1 MPPKDPINWMLSD
14 AIETL
19 ARAERL
25 HQQFLNLQPLT
36 GTREP
41 SWEPPIDVLENDR
54 EILILIALP
63 GVDPNE
69 VEILAR
75 QGNACRQRPPR
86 IARGTPQRPHPSSRT
101 AARAVRTPH
110 SAAARSLHHNP
121 LRCERVRGLS
131 PRQIELERCLVSLD
145 NEATTRTSSSAS
157 SSDQSVTIPGD
168 AVIIVPVRN
177 TVLFPGVVFP
187 ITIGRPRS
195 IAAAQQA
202 VREQRQIGLLL
213 QRDAELNEPGP
224 DDLYRVGTLANIVRY
239 ITGPDDSHHLV
250 CQGVQRIRVLDYLP
264 GTPFLAARVLQIPE
278 PTTTSPEIEARFLNL
293 QRQAIEAAELLP
305 QAPQELIAVLQGTTS
320 PSTLA
325 DLATSY
331 MDIKPQEKQ
340 EILETVDLALRMEKV
355 SRHLAERI
363 EVLRLS
369 KEIGQQTKATF
380 DERQR
385 EAILRE
391 QMATIQR
398 QLGEGDGKAQEVA
411 ELNEAIAKA
420 KMPAE
425 AESQARKEVRRYE
438 RMPEAA
444 AEAGM
449 VRSYLDWLIELP
461 WSLPDEKPID
471 IAEARR
477 ILDEDHYGLEKIKS
491 RIIEYLAVRKL
502 APQGKA
508 PILCFVGPPG
518 VGKTSLGQ
526 SIARAMERPF
536 VRVSLGGVHD
546 EAEIRGHRRTYIGA
560 LPGNIIQAIKKAG
573 SRNCVMMLDE
583 IDKMGRGIQGDPSA
597 AMLEVL
603 DPEQNA
609 TFRDNYLGVP
619 FDLSRVVFVATAN
632 MLDSIPGPLLD
643 RMEIISLAGYTE
655 EEKLEIAR
663 RYLVRRQLEANG
675 LKAEQAEIDADALRL
690 IIKGYTRE
698 AGVRSLEREIGKAFR
713 NVAVQV
719 AEGSASRVI
728 LTPADITGVLGQPR
742 FESEI
747 AMRTSI
753 PGVAT
758 GLAWTPVGGDILF
771 IEASRTPG
779 KGALIL
785 TGQLGEVMR
794 ESVQAAL
801 TLVKSRASQLGID
814 PTVFEKSDIH
824 VHVPA
829 GATPKDGPSAGVAM
843 FTALTSLLTDRT
855 VRSDTAMTG
864 EISLR
869 GLVLPVG
876 GIKEK
881 VVAAAAA
888 GLTRVMLPA
897 RNRRDFDEIPVSARE
912 KLEFVW
918 LERVD
923 DAIAAVLETKATP
936 ATAAAKR

>member
-1 MPPKDPINWMLSD
+1 MASNN
-14 AIETL
+14 
-19 ARAERL
+19 
-25 HQQFLNLQPLT
+25 Q
-36 GTREP
+36 EP
-41 SWEPPIDVLENDR
+41 
-54 EILILIALP
+54 A
-63 GVDPNE
+63 
-69 VEILAR
+69 
-75 QGNACRQRPPR
+75 
-86 IARGTPQRPHPSSRT
+86 
-101 AARAVRTPH
+101 
-110 SAAARSLHHNP
+110 
-121 LRCERVRGLS
+121 
-131 PRQIELERCLVSLD
+131 
-145 NEATTRTSSSAS
+145 SSSAAS
-157 SSDQSVTIPGD
+157 GADNVPIPSD
-168 AVIIVPVRN
+168 ALIIVPVRN

-187 ITIGRPRS
+187 ITVSRPKS

-202 VREQRQIGLLL
+202 LREQRPVGILL
-213 QRDAELNEPGP
+213 QRNADAEDPTP
-224 DDLYRVGTLANIVRY
+224 DDLYRIGTVANIVRY
-239 ITGPDDSHHLV
+239 ITGPDETHHII
-250 CQGVQRIRVLDYLP
+250 CQGVQRARILDFLP
-264 GTPFLAARVLQIPE
+264 GTPFLAARVLHIPE
-278 PTTTSPEIEARFLNL
+278 PTTSSPEIEARFLNL
-293 QRQAIEAAELLP
+293 QRQAVEAIQLLP
-305 QAPQELIAVLQGTTS
+305 QAPPELVGAFQSVTS
-320 PSTLA
+320 PAALA
-325 DLATSY
+325 DLATAY
-331 MDIKPQEKQ
+331 MDIKPPEKQ
-340 EILETVDLALRMEKV
+340 EILETIDLSLRMDKV
-355 SRHLAERI
+355 SHYLAERL
-363 EVLRLS
+363 EVLRLTN
-369 KEIGQQTKATF
+369 EIGQKTRATF

-398 QLGEGDGKAQEVA
+398 QLGEGDSKTQEVA

-420 KMPAE
+420 QMPPEAE
-425 AESQARKEVRRYE
+425 AQARREVRRYE

-444 AEAGM
+444 GEAGM
-449 VRSYLDWLIELP
+449 VRSYLDWLIDLP
-461 WSLPDEKPID
+461 WALPPEKPIN

-477 ILDEDHYGLEKIKS
+477 ILDEDHFGLEKIKS

-502 APQGKA
+502 APNGKA

-573 SRNCVMMLDE
+573 ARNCVMMLDE

-603 DPEQNA
+603 DPEQNG

-632 MLDSIPGPLLD
+632 MLDTIPGPLQD

-655 EEKLEIAR
+655 DEKLQIAR

-675 LKAEQAEIDADALRL
+675 LKPEQAEIDDQALRL

-698 AGVRSLEREIGKAFR
+698 AGVRALERELGKALR
-713 NVAVQV
+713 HAAVQI
-719 AEGSASRVI
+719 AEGSSNRVT
-728 LTPADITGVLGQPR
+728 LTANDLVAILGQPR
-742 FESEI
+742 FEGEI

-771 IEASRTPG
+771 IEATRVPG
-779 KGALIL
+779 RGSMIL
-785 TGQLGEVMR
+785 TGQLGDVMR
-794 ESVQAAL
+794 ESAQAAL
-801 TLVKSRASQLGID
+801 TLVKSRAAQLGID
-814 PTVFEKSDIH
+814 PSIFERSEIH

-843 FTALTSLLTDRT
+843 FTALTSLLTNRT

-897 RNRRDFDEIPVSARE
+897 RNRRDFDEIPQGARD
-912 KLEFVW
+912 KLQFIW

-923 DAIAAVLETKATP
+923 DAV
-936 ATAAAKR
+936 AAALEESKAPEAAAS

>member
-1 MPPKDPINWMLSD
+1 M
-14 AIETL
+14 
-19 ARAERL
+19 
-25 HQQFLNLQPLT
+25 
-36 GTREP
+36 
-41 SWEPPIDVLENDR
+41 
-54 EILILIALP
+54 
-63 GVDPNE
+63 
-69 VEILAR
+69 
-75 QGNACRQRPPR
+75 
-86 IARGTPQRPHPSSRT
+86 
-101 AARAVRTPH
+101 
-110 SAAARSLHHNP
+110 
-121 LRCERVRGLS
+121 
-131 PRQIELERCLVSLD
+131 SLD

-187 ITIGRPRS
+187 ITIGRPKS

-719 AEGSASRVI
+719 AEGSASRVV

-923 DAIAAVLETKATP
+923 DAIAAVLETKTTP

>member
-1 MPPKDPINWMLSD
+1 MANETTGPAGVTPP
-14 AIETL
+14 
-19 ARAERL
+19 
-25 HQQFLNLQPLT
+25 
-36 GTREP
+36 
-41 SWEPPIDVLENDR
+41 
-54 EILILIALP
+54 
-63 GVDPNE
+63 
-69 VEILAR
+69 
-75 QGNACRQRPPR
+75 
-86 IARGTPQRPHPSSRT
+86 
-101 AARAVRTPH
+101 
-110 SAAARSLHHNP
+110 
-121 LRCERVRGLS
+121 
-131 PRQIELERCLVSLD
+131 
-145 NEATTRTSSSAS
+145 
-157 SSDQSVTIPGD
+157 SDQAAPIPGD
-168 AVIIVPVRN
+168 ALIIVPVRN
-177 TVLFPGVVFP
+177 TVLFPGVVIP
-187 ITIGRPRS
+187 ITIGRPKS

-202 VREQRQIGLLL
+202 VREQRPIGILL
-213 QRDAELNEPGP
+213 QRDAELSEPGP
-224 DDLYRVGTLANIVRY
+224 DDLYRVGTMANIVRY
-239 ITGPDDSHHLV
+239 ITGPDESHHLV

-264 GTPFLAARVLQIPE
+264 GTPFPVARVLHIPE

-340 EILETVDLALRMEKV
+340 EILETIDLALRMETV

-369 KEIGQQTKATF
+369 REIGQQTKATF

-398 QLGEGDGKAQEVA
+398 QLGEGNGKAQEVA

-420 KMPAE
+420 KMPPE

-461 WSLPDEKPID
+461 WSLPEEKPID

-477 ILDEDHYGLEKIKS
+477 ILDEDHYGLEKIKT

-526 SIARAMERPF
+526 SIARAMQRPF

-603 DPEQNA
+603 DPEQNG

-632 MLDSIPGPLLD
+632 MLDTIPGPLLD
-643 RMEIISLAGYTE
+643 RMEIISLAGYAE
-655 EEKLEIAR
+655 DEKLEIAQ

-675 LKAEQAEIDADALRL
+675 LKTEQAEIDPDALRF

-698 AGVRSLEREIGKAFR
+698 AGVRNLEREIGKAFR
-713 NVAVQV
+713 NVAVQI
-719 AEGSASRVI
+719 AEGSASRVVV
-728 LTPADITGVLGQPR
+728 AAKDIYAVLGPPR

-747 AMRTSI
+747 AMRTSV

-771 IEASRTPG
+771 IEATRTPG

-794 ESVQAAL
+794 ESAQAAL

-814 PTVFEKSDIH
+814 PALFEKSDIH
-824 VHVPA
+824 IHVPA

-855 VRSDTAMTG
+855 VKNNTAMTG

-876 GIKEK
+876 GIREK

-888 GLTRVMLPA
+888 GLTRVLLPA
-897 RNRRDFDEIPVSARE
+897 RNRRDFDDIPMGARN

-923 DAIAAVLETKATP
+923 DAIAEALEGKNTP
-936 ATAAAKR
+936 SAEAAQ

>member
-1 MPPKDPINWMLSD
+1 MTPAN
-14 AIETL
+14 E
-19 ARAERL
+19 
-25 HQQFLNLQPLT
+25 QP
-36 GTREP
+36 
-41 SWEPPIDVLENDR
+41 
-54 EILILIALP
+54 A
-63 GVDPNE
+63 
-69 VEILAR
+69 
-75 QGNACRQRPPR
+75 
-86 IARGTPQRPHPSSRT
+86 
-101 AARAVRTPH
+101 
-110 SAAARSLHHNP
+110 
-121 LRCERVRGLS
+121 
-131 PRQIELERCLVSLD
+131 
-145 NEATTRTSSSAS
+145 SAS
-157 SSDQSVTIPGD
+157 SRVSEANDAPIPGD
-168 AVIIVPVRN
+168 AMIIVPVRN
-177 TVLFPGVVFP
+177 MVLFPGIVSP
-187 ITIGRPRS
+187 ITIARPKS

-202 VREQRQIGLLL
+202 LREQRPVGILL
-213 QRDAELNEPGP
+213 QRNPEADDPGP
-224 DDLYRVGTLANIVRY
+224 DELNRICTIANIIRY
-239 ITGPDDSHHLV
+239 ITAPDDTHHII
-250 CQGVQRIRVLDYLP
+250 CQGVQRARILDFLP
-264 GTPFLAARVLQIPE
+264 GTPFPTARVVLIPE
-278 PTTTSPEIEARFLNL
+278 PTASSPEIEARFLNL
-293 QRQAIEAAELLP
+293 QRQAIEAIQLLP
-305 QAPQELIAVLQGTTS
+305 QAPPELVSALQATTS
-320 PSTLA
+320 PAALA
-325 DLATSY
+325 DLAAAY

-340 EILETVDLALRMEKV
+340 EILETIELSQRMEKV
-355 SRHLAERI
+355 SARLAERL
-363 EVLRLS
+363 EVLRLTH
-369 KEIGQQTKATF
+369 EIGQKTRATF
-380 DERQR
+380 DDRQR

-420 KMPAE
+420 DMPPEAE
-425 AESQARKEVRRYE
+425 AQAKKEVRRYE

-461 WSLPDEKPID
+461 WALPAEKEINIP
-471 IAEARR
+471 EARR
-477 ILDEDHYGLEKIKS
+477 ILDEDHFGLDKIKR
-491 RIIEYLAVRKL
+491 RIVEYLAVRKL
-502 APQGKA
+502 APHGKA

-536 VRVSLGGVHD
+536 IRVSLGGVHD

-573 SRNCVMMLDE
+573 ARNCVMMLDE

-619 FDLSRVVFVATAN
+619 FDLSRVVFIATAN
-632 MLDSIPGPLLD
+632 MLDTIPGPLQD

-655 EEKLEIAR
+655 EEKLEIAQ

-675 LKAEQAEIDADALRL
+675 LKPEQAEIDAEALRL

-713 NVAVQV
+713 HAAVQI
-719 AEGSASRVI
+719 AEGSSNKVT
-728 LTPADITGVLGQPR
+728 LTAKDLVAVLGQPR

-747 AMRTSI
+747 AMRTSV

-771 IEASRTPG
+771 IEATRVPG

-785 TGQLGEVMR
+785 TGQLGDVMR

-801 TLVKSRASQLGID
+801 TLVKSRAAEIGID
-814 PTVFEKSDIH
+814 PAIFEKSDIH

-843 FTALTSLLTDRT
+843 FTALTSLFTNRT

-897 RNRRDFDEIPVSARE
+897 RNRRDYDDIPQGARDR
-912 KLEFVW
+912 LQFVW

-923 DAIAAVLETKATP
+923 DAIAEALEKSRPP
-936 ATAAAKR
+936 ARAAE

>member
-1 MPPKDPINWMLSD
+1 M
-14 AIETL
+14 
-19 ARAERL
+19 
-25 HQQFLNLQPLT
+25 
-36 GTREP
+36 
-41 SWEPPIDVLENDR
+41 
-54 EILILIALP
+54 
-63 GVDPNE
+63 
-69 VEILAR
+69 
-75 QGNACRQRPPR
+75 
-86 IARGTPQRPHPSSRT
+86 
-101 AARAVRTPH
+101 
-110 SAAARSLHHNP
+110 
-121 LRCERVRGLS
+121 
-131 PRQIELERCLVSLD
+131 
-145 NEATTRTSSSAS
+145 SSANEDTTS
-157 SSDQSVTIPGD
+157 APTVTPSPDQSTPIPGD
-168 AVIIVPVRN
+168 ALIIVPVRN
-177 TVLFPGVVFP
+177 TVLFPGVVIP
-187 ITIGRPRS
+187 ITIGRPKS

-202 VREQRQIGLLL
+202 VREQRPIGILL
-213 QRDAELNEPGP
+213 QRSAEVNEPGP
-224 DDLYRVGTLANIVRY
+224 DDLYRVGTMANIVRY
-239 ITGPDDSHHLV
+239 VTGPDDSHHLV
-250 CQGVQRIRVLDYLP
+250 CQGVQRVRVLDYLP
-264 GTPFLAARVLQIPE
+264 GTPFPVARVLHIPE
-278 PTTTSPEIEARFLNL
+278 PTTSSPEIEARFMNL
-293 QRQAIEAAELLP
+293 QRQAIEVAELLP
-305 QAPQELIAVLQGTTS
+305 QAPPELIAVLQATTS
-320 PSTLA
+320 PATLA

-398 QLGEGDGKAQEVA
+398 QLGEGDGKTQEVA

-425 AESQARKEVRRYE
+425 AEGQARKEVRRYE
-438 RMPEAA
+438 RMPEGA

-461 WSLPDEKPID
+461 WSLPEEKPID

-502 APQGKA
+502 APEGKA

-526 SIARAMERPF
+526 SIARAMGRPF

-573 SRNCVMMLDE
+573 ARNCVMMLDE

-603 DPEQNA
+603 DPEQNS

-619 FDLSRVVFVATAN
+619 FDLSRVVFLATAN
-632 MLDSIPGPLLD
+632 MLDTIPGPLMD

-655 EEKLEIAR
+655 DEKLEIAR

-675 LKAEQAEIDADALRL
+675 LKAEQAEIDPEALRL

-698 AGVRSLEREIGKAFR
+698 AGVRNLEREIGKAFR
-713 NVAVQV
+713 NVAVKI
-719 AEGSASRVI
+719 AEGSVSRGV
-728 LTPADITGVLGQPR
+728 LTAKDITAVLGQPR

-794 ESVQAAL
+794 ESAQAAL

-814 PTVFEKSDIH
+814 PSVFEKSDIH

-843 FTALTSLLTDRT
+843 FTALASLLTDRT
-855 VRSDTAMTG
+855 VRSNTAMTG

-897 RNRRDFDEIPVSARE
+897 RNKRDFDDIPLGARDR
-912 KLEFVW
+912 LEFIW

-923 DAIAAVLETKATP
+923 EAIAEALEKESPKAV
-936 ATAAAKR
+936 AAAR

>member
-1 MPPKDPINWMLSD
+1 MSSVDQ
-14 AIETL
+14 A
-19 ARAERL
+19 
-25 HQQFLNLQPLT
+25 
-36 GTREP
+36 GTSGEP
-41 SWEPPIDVLENDR
+41 
-54 EILILIALP
+54 
-63 GVDPNE
+63 
-69 VEILAR
+69 
-75 QGNACRQRPPR
+75 
-86 IARGTPQRPHPSSRT
+86 
-101 AARAVRTPH
+101 
-110 SAAARSLHHNP
+110 
-121 LRCERVRGLS
+121 
-131 PRQIELERCLVSLD
+131 
-145 NEATTRTSSSAS
+145 SAS
-157 SSDQSVTIPGD
+157 SVAQSVPIPAD
-168 AVIIVPVRN
+168 ALIIIPVRN
-177 TVLFPGVVFP
+177 TVLFPGMVAP
-187 ITIGRPRS
+187 ITLGRPEA

-202 VREQRQIGLLL
+202 MREQRQIGILL

-224 DDLYRVGTLANIVRY
+224 DDLHRVGTVANIIRY
-239 ITGPDDSHHLV
+239 LTGPDDSHHVV
-250 CQGVQRIRVLDYLP
+250 CQGIQRIRVLDFLP
-264 GTPFLAARVLQIPE
+264 GTPFPAARVLNIPE
-278 PTTTSPEIEARFLNL
+278 PTTSSPKIEARFLNL
-293 QRQAIEAAELLP
+293 QRQAIEATELLP
-305 QAPQELIAVLQGTTS
+305 QPPQELIAVLQGTTS
-320 PSTLA
+320 PSVLA

-340 EILETVDLALRMEKV
+340 EILETVDLALRMDKV

-369 KEIGQQTKATF
+369 NEIGQQTKATF
-380 DERQR
+380 DGRQR

-411 ELNEAIAKA
+411 ELNAAIAKA
-420 KMPAE
+420 RMPAE
-425 AESQARKEVRRYE
+425 VESQARREVRRYE
-438 RMPEAA
+438 RMPDGA

-449 VRSYLDWLIELP
+449 ARSYLDWLTELP
-461 WSLPDEKPID
+461 WSLPEEKPIN

-502 APQGKA
+502 APEGKA
-508 PILCFVGPPG
+508 PILCFAGPPG

-526 SIARAMERPF
+526 SIARAMARPF

-573 SRNCVMMLDE
+573 ARNCVMMLDE
-583 IDKMGRGIQGDPSA
+583 IDKLGRGVQGDPSS

-603 DPEQNA
+603 DPEQNG

-619 FDLSRVVFVATAN
+619 FDLSRVVFIATAN
-632 MLDSIPGPLLD
+632 MLDTVAGPLLD

-655 EEKLEIAR
+655 DEKLEIAR

-675 LKAEQAEIDADALRL
+675 LKAEQAEIDPEALRL

-698 AGVRSLEREIGKAFR
+698 AGVRNLEREIGKAFR
-713 NVAVQV
+713 HVAVQI
-719 AEGSASRVI
+719 ADGSTDRVV
-728 LTPADITGVLGQPR
+728 LTAPEITTILGQPR

-779 KGALIL
+779 RGSLIL

-801 TLVKSRASQLGID
+801 TLVKSRAVQLGID
-814 PTVFEKSDIH
+814 PAIFEKSDIH

-897 RNRRDFDEIPVSARE
+897 RNRRDFDEIPLGARN
-912 KLEFVW
+912 KLEFIW

-923 DAIAAVLETKATP
+923 DAIAAVLEGK
-936 ATAAAKR
+936 AAARPSEDS

>member
-1 MPPKDPINWMLSD
+1 MS
-14 AIETL
+14 
-19 ARAERL
+19 
-25 HQQFLNLQPLT
+25 
-36 GTREP
+36 
-41 SWEPPIDVLENDR
+41 SVND
-54 EILILIALP
+54 
-63 GVDPNE
+63 
-69 VEILAR
+69 
-75 QGNACRQRPPR
+75 
-86 IARGTPQRPHPSSRT
+86 T
-101 AARAVRTPH
+101 AASP
-110 SAAARSLHHNP
+110 SAP
-121 LRCERVRGLS
+121 TE
-131 PRQIELERCLVSLD
+131 
-145 NEATTRTSSSAS
+145 SAS
-157 SSDQSVTIPGD
+157 IPAD
-168 AVIIVPVRN
+168 ALIIVPVRN
-177 TVLFPGVVFP
+177 TVLFPGVVIP
-187 ITIGRPRS
+187 ISIARLKS

-202 VREQRQIGLLL
+202 VREQRQIGLVL
-213 QRDAELNEPGP
+213 QRDAEASEPGP
-224 DDLYRVGTLANIVRY
+224 DDLYRVGTVANIVRY
-239 ITGPDDSHHLV
+239 LTGSDESHHIV
-250 CQGVQRIRVLDYLP
+250 CQGVQRMRVLDFLP
-264 GTPFLAARVLQIPE
+264 GTPYPVARVLHIPE
-278 PTTTSPEIEARFLNL
+278 PTTSSPEIEARFLNL

-320 PSTLA
+320 PSNLA

-340 EILETVDLALRMEKV
+340 EILETIDLALRMDKV

-369 KEIGQQTKATF
+369 HEIGQQTKATF

-411 ELNEAIAKA
+411 DLNEAIAKA
-420 KMPAE
+420 NMPPE
-425 AESQARKEVRRYE
+425 AENQAKKELRRYE

-444 AEAGM
+444 GEAGM

-461 WSLPDEKPID
+461 WGLPPEKSID
-471 IAEARR
+471 IPEARR
-477 ILDEDHYGLEKIKS
+477 ILDEDHYGLEKIKR
-491 RIIEYLAVRKL
+491 RIVEYLAVRKL
-502 APQGKA
+502 EPQGKA

-526 SIARAMERPF
+526 SIARAMDRPF

-573 SRNCVMMLDE
+573 ARNCVMMLDE

-603 DPEQNA
+603 DPEQNS

-619 FDLSRVVFVATAN
+619 FDLSRVVFITTAN
-632 MLDSIPGPLLD
+632 MLDTIPGPLQD
-643 RMEIISLAGYTE
+643 RMEIISLPGYTE
-655 EEKLEIAR
+655 DEKLEIGR

-675 LKAEQAEIDADALRL
+675 LKPEQAEIEVEALRL
-690 IIKGYTRE
+690 IIRGYTRE
-698 AGVRSLEREIGKAFR
+698 AGVRSLEREIGRAFR
-713 NVAVQV
+713 HAAVQI
-719 AEGSASRVI
+719 AEGSSHKVTVTASD
-728 LTPADITGVLGQPR
+728 LTAVLGPPR
-742 FESEI
+742 FENEI

-771 IEASRTPG
+771 IEATRIPG
-779 KGALIL
+779 RGALIL
-785 TGQLGEVMR
+785 TGQLGDVMR
-794 ESVQAAL
+794 ESAQAAL
-801 TLVKSRASQLGID
+801 TLAKSRTAQLGID
-814 PTVFEKSDIH
+814 PSIFEKSDIH

-843 FTALTSLLTDRT
+843 FTALASLLTNRT

-888 GLTRVMLPA
+888 GLARVMLPA
-897 RNRRDFDEIPVSARE
+897 RNRRDFDEIPQGARE
-912 KLEFVW
+912 KLQFVW

-923 DAIAAVLETKATP
+923 DAIAEALEESKQ
-936 ATAAAKR
+936 